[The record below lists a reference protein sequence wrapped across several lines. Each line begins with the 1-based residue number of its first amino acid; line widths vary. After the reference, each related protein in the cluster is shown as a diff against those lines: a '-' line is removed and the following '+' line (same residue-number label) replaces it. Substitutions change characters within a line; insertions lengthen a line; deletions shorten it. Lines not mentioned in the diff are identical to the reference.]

1 MKHALALVAV
11 VVTACGGA
19 RVTAP
24 TPEKTVQLNAG
35 GSLVR
40 IEDAVVPGY
49 VTIVDFWS
57 TSCEAC
63 TIVTGMIAVQV
74 AKQPHV
80 LVRKVDVG
88 DGFTPVAK
96 AYEIGTLPHVNVY
109 DRERRLRYRLIGPQA
124 VRAPVLARELLLE
137 K

>member
-1 MKHALALVAV
+1 MKRALGVLAV
-11 VVTACGGA
+11 VLAACGGA
-19 RVTAP
+19 RMTEPV
-24 TPEKTVQLNAG
+24 PEKTVQLNTG
-35 GSLVR
+35 GALVR

-80 LVRKVDVG
+80 IVRKVDVG

-109 DRERRLRYRLIGPQA
+109 DRERRLRFRLIGPEA
-124 VRAPVLARELLLE
+124 LRAPVLARELLLE

>member
-1 MKHALALVAV
+1 MKRLVLVLA
-11 VVTACGGA
+11 ACGA
-19 RVTAP
+19 AQAP
-24 TPEKTVQLNAG
+24 ATIDKTVQLNAG
-35 GSLVR
+35 GALVHV
-40 IEDAVVPGY
+40 EDATVAGY

-74 AKQPHV
+74 AKQPQV
-80 LVRKVDVG
+80 IVRKVDVG

-96 AYEIGTLPHVNVY
+96 AYAIGTLPHVNVY
-109 DRERRLRYRLIGPQA
+109 DRQRRLRYRLIGPQA
-124 VRAPVLARELLLE
+124 LRAPVLARELLGE